1 MSGMLPS
8 VMCLQGNL
16 QVAGVYAG
24 NDCIRLKG
32 PEIVVELNRFL
43 RLLTL
48 GMLFSKKKFPV
59 FLESAGYSEEDVL
72 LHKPKAEVCYCSEY
86 LLFYFREI
94 RPRPPCSFGHFGFM
108 IRSFQFD
115 KFKT

>member
-1 MSGMLPS
+1 MLPS

-16 QVAGVYAG
+16 QVASVYAG
-24 NDCIRLKG
+24 NDCIQLKG
-32 PEIVVELNRFL
+32 PEVVVELNIFL

-48 GMLFSKKKFPV
+48 CMLFSKKKFPV

-86 LLFYFREI
+86 LLFCFRESGPDP
-94 RPRPPCSFGHFGFM
+94 PRSFGHFGFK
-108 IRSFQFD
+108 IQVFNLINS
-115 KFKT
+115 